1 MPLFA
6 KKCHVVNG
14 NWNDTI
20 YYTMLRSPSFNST
33 CLIQCISCT
42 VVNCIYKYYTMLLS
56 PSFNS
61 IYKIIQCCK
70 KVPTLH
76 QYSTRL
82 IWRISACVLRHDIS
96 GVTTLLSIWLPPV
109 TVLPLYWLPLVT
121 VLPLY
126 RLPLCNILFFATLWT
141 LLIYHA
147 FYFLALAVG
156 LPLITLACGGW
167 LIASYVC
174 SVIDAWKLWSIMNTT
189 YLSCVLFFLAL
200 AVGLSLI
207 TWGGGG
213 GLWLVTSYVSFFPF
227 LSPVNSFLHLFATFC
242 SDFATF
248 WTLLI
253 YHAFYFFAHVD
264 GLQLIT
270 WGGGGSAVY
279 NQCLAIK
286 TKACLFFASR
296 GPAIRWAWTF
306 YFFLIDAGD
315 NS

>member
-1 MPLFA
+1 ME
-6 KKCHVVNG
+6 
-14 NWNDTI
+14 
-20 YYTMLRSPSFNST
+20 
-33 CLIQCISCT
+33 
-42 VVNCIYKYYTMLLS
+42 
-56 PSFNS
+56 
-61 IYKIIQCCK
+61 
-70 KVPTLH
+70 
-76 QYSTRL
+76 
-82 IWRISACVLRHDIS
+82 ISACVLRHDIS
-96 GVTTLLSIWLPPV
+96 GVTTLLSIWLPPI
-109 TVLPLYWLPLVT
+109 T

-126 RLPLCNILFFATLWT
+126 RLPPPVTLLPLYWLPPCNILFFATLWT

-156 LPLITLACGGW
+156 LLLITLAGGGIDCI
-167 LIASYVC
+167 LCLQCNRCLKI
-174 SVIDAWKLWSIMNTT
+174 VIDYEHYLFIMR
-189 YLSCVLFFLAL
+189 SFFLAL

-213 GLWLVTSYVSFFPF
+213 GWWLVTSYVSFFPF

-253 YHAFYFFAHVD
+253 YHAFYFFAHAV
-264 GLQLIT
+264 GLPLIT
-270 WGGGGSAVY
+270 WGGGGGGSAVY
-279 NQCLAIK
+279 NQCCAVK